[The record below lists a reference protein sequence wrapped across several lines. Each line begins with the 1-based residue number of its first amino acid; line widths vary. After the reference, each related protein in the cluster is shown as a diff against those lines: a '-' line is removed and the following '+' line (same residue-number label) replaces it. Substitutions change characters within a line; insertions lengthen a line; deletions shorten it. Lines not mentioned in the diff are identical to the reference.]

1 MLGFARKYWHWALL
15 AVLTMGFEVWADLY
29 IPAVMS
35 RLVDVGILGQGSG
48 GPDSGAILRYGL
60 IMGVV
65 AGIGAVA
72 GILNNLF
79 VNLTGQNIGNDIRK
93 DAFARIMQM
102 TFPRIEGFTTGSL
115 ITRMTNDVSQVQRMV
130 GNIVRGCVKTAL
142 LLAGSIWFVFQLD
155 RQFGLIVLT
164 AAPLMLAGMILCVRR
179 VVPLF
184 PKLQAELDHVN
195 AIVQEDTDAIRV
207 IKSCVREMYEIS
219 RFGSANGALIA
230 IQLRIL
236 TIFACIGPIMNI
248 ILASVVTA
256 MLYVGFE
263 DALAGS
269 ASPGSV
275 MAGIMYTSR
284 LLMSVMMS
292 VMLFQMIS
300 RGITSWGRLKD
311 ILQAEAGMKPGD
323 RTEAPGP
330 RGLVQFKNVS
340 FAYPDTLESVLTD
353 ISFTVRPGESVA
365 VMGATGSGKTSLVNL
380 IARLYD
386 PTAGLVHVSG
396 ADVREYTREALVA
409 EVSVALQKP
418 ELFGASFAENIAWA
432 EPGASMERIREAARI
447 AQAEDFILATPSG
460 YDTVLAEDGM
470 SLSGG
475 QRQRIALAR
484 AVLRRCPIL
493 ILDDATSALDL
504 KTEARFY
511 EALGRARPGV
521 TKIIVAQRIA
531 TARRA
536 DRILVLDEERIVAE
550 GTHEGLLRTSS
561 VYQEIWKSQG
571 GVESGI

>member
-15 AVLTMGFEVWADLY
+15 AVVTMGLEVWADLY

>member
-1 MLGFARKYWHWALL
+1 MFRYARKYWHWALL
-15 AVLTMGFEVWADLY
+15 SVLTMGCEVWADLF
-29 IPAVMS
+29 IPSLMS
-35 RLVDVGILGQGSG
+35 RLVDIGILGQGTG
-48 GPDSGAILRYGL
+48 APDAGAILHFGL
-60 IMGVV
+60 IMAAV

-93 DAFARIMQM
+93 DAFERIMQM
-102 TFPRIEGFTTGSL
+102 TFPQIEGFSTGSL

-130 GNIVRGCVKTAL
+130 GNIVRGCVKTSL

-164 AAPLMLAGMILCVRR
+164 AAPLMLIGMILCVSR

-195 AIVQEDTDAIRV
+195 AIVQEDTDAIRL
-207 IKSCVREMYEIS
+207 IKSCVREIHEIA
-219 RFGSANGALIA
+219 RFASANGALIA

-248 ILASVVTA
+248 ILAGVVTA
-256 MLYVGFE
+256 MLYAGFE
-263 DALAGS
+263 DALAGH
-269 ASPGSV
+269 ASPGAV

-300 RGITSWGRLKD
+300 RGLTSWGRLRE
-311 ILQAEAGMKPGD
+311 ILCTESGMKPGTL
-323 RTEAPGP
+323 TEPPGP
-330 RGLVQFKNVS
+330 RGLVQFRNVS
-340 FAYPDTLESVLTD
+340 FAFPDTLERVLTD
-353 ISFTVRPGESVA
+353 ISLTVNPGESVA
-365 VMGATGSGKTSLVNL
+365 LMGATGSGKTSLVNL
-380 IARLYD
+380 VSRLYD
-386 PTAGLVHVSG
+386 PTAGSVHVSG

-432 EPGASMERIREAARI
+432 EPDAPMERIREAARI
-447 AQAEDFILATPSG
+447 AQAEDFILATPEG
-460 YDTVLAEDGM
+460 YGTVLAEDGM

-484 AVLRRCPIL
+484 AVLRRSPIL

-504 KTEARFY
+504 KTEALFY

-536 DRILVLDEERIVAE
+536 DRIVVLDGERIVAE
-550 GTHEGLLRTSS
+550 GTHEELLHASP

-571 GVESGI
+571 GLESGI